1 MASAYKWRITNLK
14 YAFITDENGGE
25 PFITDNLDP
34 IDENTISVKTN
45 QLNEENYASKYNLM
59 VEKIKS
65 DSDGANMDLPDYRYY
80 YNVDNISNCATI
92 NYGIQGANGANGVGI
107 STILQTKS
115 VDGVNTITF
124 VLTDGTS
131 HDIFINDGANGS
143 EGLTGPIGE
152 QGEAGNDATLSD
164 NVVRR
169 IVNEMNITSAVTLS
183 LMTEL
188 SPQYNDLLKKY
199 TVLEEKYAVLEGNLS
214 ATTVAA
220 NEALNIVKEEDGQ
233 IKSINSKITTIES
246 ISSAHTNNIN
256 NLNSTNEE
264 FKETLDTL
272 KSVIGNLSGITNNI
286 VVEFDKIKELFN
298 INIGSQVLLSGF
310 VESVNLRLD
319 DFSENIQN
327 NKRNIISLNK
337 EINKVARRVSICE
350 RNYSANTS
358 SINSIISDY
367 TKLNE
372 GLTNISGATSSAIT
386 SIDYL
391 YENAPTIDEINNLI
405 SDATYQDF
413 SNLNGKIGD
422 NRNGIETLTKNYTG
436 INVEVSK
443 YVVPNLNGAINSINK
458 LSETVSELQ
467 NKVNRL

>member
-25 PFITDNLDP
+25 PFITDDLAP
-34 IDENTISVKTN
+34 VDENTISIKAN
-45 QLNEENYASKYNLM
+45 QLKEENYAFKYNLM

-115 VDGVNTITF
+115 ADGVNTITF

-164 NVVRR
+164 DVVRR

-188 SPQYNDLLKKY
+188 SPQYNDLLRKY
-199 TVLEEKYAVLEGNLS
+199 TALEEKYTKLERNLS

-233 IKSINSKITTIES
+233 IKSINHKITTIES
-246 ISSAHTNNIN
+246 ISSGHTININ

-264 FKETLDTL
+264 FNDTLDTL
-272 KSVIGNLSGITNNI
+272 ISVIDNLSDITDII
-286 VVEFDKIKELFN
+286 VGEFDKIKELFN

-310 VESVNLRLD
+310 VESVNLRLEEFND
-319 DFSENIQN
+319 NIQN
-327 NKRNIISLNK
+327 NNGNIISLSGVTK
-337 EINKVARRVSICE
+337 DVIRRVGICE
-350 RNYSANTS
+350 SNYSATTT
-358 SINSIISDY
+358 SINNIKSDY
-367 TKLNE
+367 TKLNN
-372 GLTNISGATSSAIT
+372 GLVNVSGATSSAIT
-386 SIDYL
+386 SINYL
-391 YENAPTIDEINNLI
+391 YENVPSVDEVNNLI
-405 SDATYQDF
+405 SDATYQEF

-422 NRNGIETLTKNYTG
+422 NRNSIETLTKNYTG

-467 NKVNRL
+467 NKVNGL

>member
-115 VDGVNTITF
+115 ADGVNTITF

-143 EGLTGPIGE
+143 EGLTGPIGKP
-152 QGEAGNDATLSD
+152 GEAGKDATLSD
-164 NVVRR
+164 DAVRR
-169 IVNEMNITSAVTLS
+169 VVNEMNITSAVTLS

-199 TVLEEKYAVLEGNLS
+199 TVLEEKYAILEGNLS
-214 ATTVAA
+214 VTTVVA
-220 NEALNIVKEEDGQ
+220 NEALNMVKEYDAQ
-233 IKSINSKITTIES
+233 IKKLNAKITTIES
-246 ISSAHTNNIN
+246 TSSAHTNSIN
-256 NLNSTNEE
+256 NLNSANKEVN
-264 FKETLDTL
+264 ETLNTI
-272 KSVIGNLSGITNNI
+272 KSVTENLSGITDNI

-327 NKRNIISLNK
+327 NNGNIISLSGVTK
-337 EINKVARRVSICE
+337 DVIRRVGICE
-350 RNYSANTS
+350 SNYSATTTS
-358 SINSIISDY
+358 ITNIKSDY
-367 TKLNE
+367 TKLNN
-372 GLTNISGATSSAIT
+372 GLVNVSGATSSAIT
-386 SIDYL
+386 SINYL
-391 YENAPTIDEINNLI
+391 YENAPTIDEVNNLI

-422 NRNGIETLTKNYTG
+422 NRNDIETLTKNYTG

>member
-14 YAFITDENGGE
+14 YAFITDKNGGE
-25 PFITDNLDP
+25 PFITDNLVS
-34 IDENTISVKTN
+34 IDENTISIKAN
-45 QLNEENYASKYNLM
+45 QLNEENYASKYNFM

-65 DSDGANMDLPDYRYY
+65 DPDGANMVLPDYRYY

-92 NYGIQGANGANGVGI
+92 NYGIQGANGVGI
-107 STILQTKS
+107 SSILQTKS
-115 VDGVNTITF
+115 GDGVNTITF

-131 HDIFINDGANGS
+131 HDIYINDGANGS
-143 EGLTGPIGE
+143 EGSTGPIGPIGE
-152 QGEAGNDATLSD
+152 PGEAGKDATLSD
-164 NVVRR
+164 DVVRR

-188 SPQYNDLLKKY
+188 SPQYNDLLRKYTALEKKY
-199 TVLEEKYAVLEGNLS
+199 TKLERNLS

-233 IKSINSKITTIES
+233 IKSINRKITTIES
-246 ISSAHTNNIN
+246 ISSGHTININ

-264 FKETLDTL
+264 FNDTLDTL
-272 KSVIGNLSGITNNI
+272 ISVIGNLSDITDII
-286 VVEFDKIKELFN
+286 VGEFDKVKELLN
-298 INIGSQVLLSGF
+298 INNGSQVLLSGF
-310 VESVNLRLD
+310 VESVNLRLEE
-319 DFSENIQN
+319 FSENIQN
-327 NKRNIISLNK
+327 NNGNIISLSGVTK
-337 EINKVARRVSICE
+337 DVIRRVGICE
-350 RNYSANTS
+350 SNYSATTT
-358 SINSIISDY
+358 SINNIKSDY
-367 TKLNE
+367 TKLNN
-372 GLTNISGATSSAIT
+372 GLVNVSGATSSAIT
-386 SIDYL
+386 SINYL
-391 YENAPTIDEINNLI
+391 YENVPSVDEVNNLI
-405 SDATYQDF
+405 SDATYQEF

-467 NKVNRL
+467 NKVNGL